1 MKKKDIENKGIKKK
15 IRNKQKENSKKKL
28 QNFKIVRK
36 RKVKHIYKINE
47 INSQKL
53 KEEKIEYK
61 SDDKL
66 VDKLFS
72 LKKVSGALFKKIQ

>member
-15 IRNKQKENSKKKL
+15 IRNKQKENSKKKF

-72 LKKVSGALFKKIQ
+72 LKNVSGALFKKIQ

>member
-28 QNFKIVRK
+28 QNFKIVGK

-53 KEEKIEYK
+53 KKEKIDYK
-61 SDDKL
+61 SNDKI
-66 VDKLFS
+66 VDQVFS
-72 LKKVSGALFKKIQ
+72 LKKVSSGLFKKIQ

>member
-1 MKKKDIENKGIKKK
+1 MKKKDIENKRIRKK

-72 LKKVSGALFKKIQ
+72 LKNVSGALFKKIQ

>member
-1 MKKKDIENKGIKKK
+1 MKI
-15 IRNKQKENSKKKL
+15 SKKKF
-28 QNFKIVRK
+28 QNFKIRRK

-72 LKKVSGALFKKIQ
+72 LKNVSGALFKKIQ